1 MADNGIGFTQAS
13 GNFGQSA
20 YTSRVVDSRFVGES
34 ENIGN
39 PSTPAEKAYG
49 RSLPQPA
56 VADFPI
62 RAYEFYDYHHELD
75 NNTFVNYQDNATRK
89 TGAISYLLF
98 TSFGMSS
105 NNTVSRSTFI
115 NAKPVYFP
123 PIDNRWSNDDY
134 GNTVY
139 KTSVFND
146 KDGTITGTPN
156 SYIVNVTGI
165 DADKSCEAKPTW
177 NAVVCKGDIG
187 RMNVGGGGGAVG
199 FGGFGGGRGGGAPGA
214 SGRGAGPAPAAAA
227 QPVVF
232 AIAPGGGRI
241 RGTPPPSGP
250 PVVLSRNGKEFTAN
264 GETNV
269 RAGTEYKVTTERPSV
284 NINVKEL
291 DAGSWVMFEL
301 PGFTTAASGTEQS
314 SLAALRKATSTSYYK
329 GNGSLWVKVVS
340 TGDVRGSGPGR
351 GPGPG
356 DSLQVSR

>member
-1 MADNGIGFTQAS
+1 MADNAIGFTQAS

-20 YTSRVVDSRFVGES
+20 YTSRVVDSRFVGET

-105 NNTVSRSTFI
+105 NNTVQRSKFV

-123 PIDNRWSNDDY
+123 PVDNRWSNDDY
-134 GNTVY
+134 GNAVY

-146 KDGTITGTPN
+146 KDGSITGIPN
-156 SYIVNVTGI
+156 SYIINNGSI
-165 DADKSCEAKPTW
+165 DVDEACEVKPTW

-187 RMNVGGGGGAVG
+187 RMTVGGGGGAVG
-199 FGGFGGGRGGGAPGA
+199 FGGFGGGGGAPGA
-214 SGRGAGPAPAAAA
+214 GGPGAGG
-227 QPVVF
+227 
-232 AIAPGGGRI
+232 PGAGG
-241 RGTPPPSGP
+241 
-250 PVVLSRNGKEFTAN
+250 A
-264 GETNV
+264 
-269 RAGTEYKVTTERPSV
+269 RAG
-284 NINVKEL
+284 
-291 DAGSWVMFEL
+291 
-301 PGFTTAASGTEQS
+301 
-314 SLAALRKATSTSYYK
+314 
-329 GNGSLWVKVVS
+329 
-340 TGDVRGSGPGR
+340 

-356 DSLQVSR
+356 G